1 MDVGVQAVVEHLEE
15 TWDALLKAAAEAD
28 DVAFYW
34 TPGPEFNSAAILLR
48 HLAGSERWW
57 IGEGIGEVPS
67 HRNREAEFLHD
78 RPRRED
84 VLRSV
89 DEARRITRRVLAPL
103 TVEHLREATAPAVT
117 SGNPPRRPTKMWAL
131 LHYLEHLGYHR
142 GQALLLLKLARAAS
156 RETAA
161 R

>member
-1 MDVGVQAVVEHLEE
+1 MAVFSANRISCLSRVGEVVCCPRYGRRLVSAGKEERAMDVGVQAVVEHLEE

-117 SGNPPRRPTKMWAL
+117 
-131 LHYLEHLGYHR
+131 
-142 GQALLLLKLARAAS
+142 
-156 RETAA
+156 
-161 R
+161 